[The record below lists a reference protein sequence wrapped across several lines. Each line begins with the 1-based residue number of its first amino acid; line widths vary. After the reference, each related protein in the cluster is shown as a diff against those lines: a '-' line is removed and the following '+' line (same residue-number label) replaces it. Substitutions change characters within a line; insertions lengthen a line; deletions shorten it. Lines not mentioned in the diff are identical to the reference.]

1 MSSIH
6 ISTEIVE
13 SQKARSELLKWK
25 IIVVS
30 ILATVGFGISTT
42 LSKLEWAFC
51 LIPLVCAYVDALSL
65 HLNLRIYSIGKW
77 HTLDLGKGLD
87 KEFEYMQHYEKFTSQ
102 AYKKGA
108 YSLEKWTILYSSL
121 LINIFIASMPYLELV
136 ELSIVNKEVVLL
148 FGLFGFV
155 ITLFLNYYFKT
166 TKEAVEKITCDDVM
180 GD

>member
-1 MSSIH
+1 
-6 ISTEIVE
+6 
-13 SQKARSELLKWK
+13 
-25 IIVVS
+25 VS